1 MTKKHY
7 IAIAKIL
14 KHERTFGERQP
25 TVDAIANELCSVF
38 KRENAAF
45 KKDVFLAACGVEE

>member
-7 IAIAKIL
+7 IEIAQIL
-14 KHERTFGERQP
+14 KHERTFGEHQP
-25 TVDAIANELCSVF
+25 TVDSIAKELCSVF

-45 KKDVFLAACGVEE
+45 KKEVFLAACGVED